1 VKLGRWTYAVPAVA
15 LLAALLGAL
24 SLRPTTELGP
34 GTLQTSTLTPTR
46 IPGPCERGA
55 TKPFTPKT
63 IDIENVR
70 KGLPIV
76 GLARDG
82 SDVPGVPP
90 VNATHTVAWDA
101 PGPKPG
107 SESGL
112 VRFNAHT
119 WPNNGAL
126 GNEMLAHFQIG
137 DILTVHDGDTKLCY
151 EVTERVEVG
160 ANSGYK
166 PFFENLN
173 VPSRFAFI
181 VCSGKRLG
189 PGDWSMRT
197 IWFGTPYY
205 GDPPD
210 A

>member
-1 VKLGRWTYAVPAVA
+1 MWRLAYALPALVVIVA
-15 LLAALLGAL
+15 AVSAY
-24 SLRPTTELGP
+24 SQRPAELGP

-55 TKPFTPKT
+55 KKPFTPTT
-63 IDIENVR
+63 IDIEHVR
-70 KGLPIV
+70 KGLPVV

-90 VNATHTVAWDA
+90 VSATHTVAWDA

-126 GNEMLAHFQIG
+126 GNEMLANFQTG
-137 DILTVHDGDTKLCY
+137 DLLALHDGDTTLCY
-151 EVTERVEVG
+151 LVTERVEVG

-189 PGDWSMRT
+189 PGEWSMRT
-197 IWFGTPYY
+197 IWFGTPYF
-205 GDPPD
+205 GTRRV
-210 A
+210 

>member
-1 VKLGRWTYAVPAVA
+1 MKLRRWVWVVPGV
-15 LLAALLGAL
+15 LLIAALLVAL
-24 SLRPTTELGP
+24 KMHPAELGP
-34 GTLQTSTLTPTR
+34 GTLTSSKLTPTR

-55 TKPFTPKT
+55 KEPFTPTT
-63 IDIENVR
+63 IDIQHVR
-70 KGLPIV
+70 KLLPVV

-119 WPNNGAL
+119 WPNGAAL
-126 GNEMLAHFQIG
+126 GNEMLSKFNVG
-137 DILTVHDGDTKLCY
+137 DVLILHNGETSLCY
-151 EVTERVEVG
+151 KVTERVEVG
-160 ANSGYK
+160 ADSGYK
-166 PFFENLN
+166 PFFENLD

-189 PGDWSMRT
+189 PGDWSTRT

-205 GDPPD
+205 GT
-210 A
+210 ARL